1 MESNHKTIVILRCKL
16 VIVGKL
22 LCVCKSLFH
31 LAALHRYS
39 PLKLFSIVVLLGD
52 ACVGKTALNQSFVS
66 GGTTYPKNY
75 LMVMTLMNDDRSIY
89 RLTLNQLT
97 RSIINYYNFRP

>member
-1 MESNHKTIVILRCKL
+1 MQTGLRSMESNHKTIVILRCKL

-22 LCVCKSLFH
+22 SLCVVCCL
-31 LAALHRYS
+31 
-39 PLKLFSIVVLLGD
+39 PLKLVAPRCTTLRSHFQAAIIILLGD

-75 LMVMTLMNDDRSIY
+75 LMVITLMDDN
-89 RLTLNQLT
+89 RLTLN
-97 RSIINYYNFRP
+97 